1 MTRHEIREHIFKLI
15 FQAAFHEEEE
25 LPEQMKFYFEEMG
38 EVSEKNLVY
47 IQEKF
52 EKMKEKLPAI
62 DADLGEVSEGWKI
75 DRMGKAELAIL
86 RLAVYEIEY
95 DEDIPMRVAINEA
108 VELGKTFGGD
118 ESPAFIN
125 GILAKIVKKNAERT
139 TGDTEGQPEEK

>member
-86 RLAVYEIEY
+86 RLAVYELSLIHISEPTRPY
-95 DEDIPMRVAINEA
+95 
-108 VELGKTFGGD
+108 
-118 ESPAFIN
+118 
-125 GILAKIVKKNAERT
+125 
-139 TGDTEGQPEEK
+139 